1 MTVQVLQEDL
11 CHLLLANNWVLKVE
25 QKSTPLQP
33 RSPTTQ
39 VWFLQVICF
48 PGREQP
54 YILVGITKI
63 SPRVIHLFQSSW
75 AKSVWAPW
83 RALRDNWSSLGSE
96 PRLQVTGN
104 SDRGFAVLSSVPKTA
119 LSPPCANRA
128 FGHTNSPGRLAVSC
142 PSTLAAGVQEQME
155 QRCSRGWIRARLSLG
170 DKWMHQEGAVPEL
183 ISPAG
188 DRICSAQHPAE
199 ALWAICLQTWQTY
212 PCAAAFHRAAGA
224 ARATI

>member
-83 RALRDNWSSLGSE
+83 RTLRDNWSSLGSE
-96 PRLQVTGN
+96 PRLQGTVTEGLLC
-104 SDRGFAVLSSVPKTA
+104 FPLYPKLPCPLHVQTEPLVTPTA
-119 LSPPCANRA
+119 L
-128 FGHTNSPGRLAVSC
+128 
-142 PSTLAAGVQEQME
+142 AG
-155 QRCSRGWIRARLSLG
+155 WL
-170 DKWMHQEGAVPEL
+170 
-183 ISPAG
+183 SPAPLLLQLG
-188 DRICSAQHPAE
+188 CKNRWSRDAAE
-199 ALWAICLQTWQTY
+199 AGYEPGWA
-212 PCAAAFHRAAGA
+212 
-224 ARATI
+224 